1 MTGLFFHPM
10 ESLFEFLQ
18 SFLSPERKA
27 LFDKLILE
35 RTQHMQV
42 VLEDL
47 YQPHNISAV
56 LRSSDCFGVH
66 KVHIIEKK
74 HSFAVKKKVS
84 LGSSKW
90 LDIQRYHG
98 ENATLDCIRTLKQQG
113 VRIVATTPHIRDQY
127 IRNFDISTPFAL
139 VFGTEIDGISQE
151 VMEEADEFVKIPMHG
166 FTESFNIS
174 VAAAISLYDL
184 SQRLR
189 ESDINWRLQPEEEH
203 EILLQWTKNSIK
215 GVEGIIQRYYEREV

>member
-1 MTGLFFHPM
+1 M

-27 LFDKLILE
+27 LFDKLIIE
-35 RTQHMQV
+35 RSNHMHV

-56 LRSSDCFGVH
+56 LRSSDCFGVQN
-66 KVHIIEKK
+66 VHIIEKR
-74 HSFAVKKKVS
+74 HQFAIKKKVS

-90 LDIQRYHG
+90 LSIHRYNG
-98 ENATLDCIRTLKQQG
+98 ENAARDCLQSLKSKG
-113 VRIVATTPHIRDQY
+113 IRIVATTPHIRDQY
-127 IRNFDISTPFAL
+127 VQDFDISTPFAL
-139 VFGTEIDGISQE
+139 VFGTEIDGVSQT
-151 VMEEADEFVKIPMHG
+151 VMEEADEFVKIPMYG

-184 SQRLR
+184 SRRLR
-189 ESDINWRLQPEEEH
+189 ESKIAWRLSSEEEH
-203 EILLQWTKNSIK
+203 EILDGYLLRFHLGRLS
-215 GVEGIIQRYYEREV
+215 VRV

>member
-1 MTGLFFHPM
+1 M

-27 LFDKLILE
+27 LFDKLIIE
-35 RTQHMQV
+35 RSNHMHV

-56 LRSSDCFGVH
+56 LRSSDCFGVQN
-66 KVHIIEKK
+66 VHIIEKR
-74 HSFAVKKKVS
+74 HQFAIKKKVS

-90 LDIQRYHG
+90 LSIHRYNG
-98 ENATLDCIRTLKQQG
+98 ENATRDCLQSLKSKG
-113 VRIVATTPHIRDQY
+113 IRIVATTPHIRDQY
-127 IRNFDISTPFAL
+127 VQDFDISTPFAL
-139 VFGTEIDGISQE
+139 VFGTEIDGVSQT
-151 VMEEADEFVKIPMHG
+151 VMEEADEFIKIPMYG

-184 SQRLR
+184 SRRLR
-189 ESDINWRLQPEEEH
+189 ESKIAWRLSSEEEH
-203 EILLQWTKNSIK
+203 EILMQWTKNSIK
-215 GVEGIIQRYYEREV
+215 GVDGIIKRYQEREGL